1 MTDLK
6 KILIKYW
13 GYSSFRPLQEEI
25 INSVI
30 EGNDTLALLPT
41 GGGKS
46 IIFQVAA
53 LAKEGLC
60 IVVTP
65 LIALMNDQV
74 LNLEK
79 RGISAVAISSNLTH
93 REIDL
98 AFDKCIYGG
107 VKFLYLSPE
116 RLQTDLFLA
125 KLKQM
130 NVNLLAI
137 DEAHCISQWGYDF
150 RPAYLR
156 IAEVREQLPNIPV
169 LALTASAT
177 KEVAKD
183 IQDKLQFK
191 KENVFVKSFERKNL
205 IYYVEQTEKK
215 LNYLLRIVRK
225 NKGTGVVYVRNRRGT
240 KEVAHYL
247 QQNKISADFYHAGLD
262 SRVRN
267 YKQEQWINDK
277 IRVIVSTNAFGM
289 GIDKPDVRFVVHL
302 DIPDSLE
309 AYYQEAGRGG
319 RDEKKA
325 YAVMLYDNSDIQ
337 NLENRIDTEFPDKKI
352 IKTVYNALGNFYNIP
367 DGSGKNTV
375 HEFKFNIF
383 RERYNFNPIEAY
395 NSLKIIEQVGLI
407 QLSDAFYNPSK
418 IMFKANKSDLY
429 EFQVTNPS
437 FDSFIKLILRTYSG
451 VFTDYTPINEEYL
464 AKVFK
469 VHKTVILKYLNL
481 LKQYNIV
488 DYIPETNSPKI
499 TFLEER
505 LSKSNN
511 FLTHENYG
519 IRKERYK
526 KRIES
531 VITYVTSQA
540 KCRSKII
547 LEYFG
552 ENNATR
558 CGTCDICRR
567 RNELELSKYEFDI
580 ILEILKEKIR
590 NTPDTLN
597 SIVENIDYPDHKVIK
612 VIQWLFE
619 NNKIKYNNEMQLTWL

>member
-1 MTDLK
+1 MTELT

-13 GYSSFRPLQEEI
+13 GYSSFRPLQEDI
-25 INSVI
+25 IISVI
-30 EGNDTLALLPT
+30 EGNDTLALMPT

-46 IIFQVAA
+46 IIFQVSA

-74 LNLEK
+74 LNLKK

-156 IAEVREQLPNIPV
+156 IAEVREQLPNVPV

-183 IQDKLQFK
+183 IQEKLNFK
-191 KENVFVKSFERKNL
+191 KKNVFVKSFERKNL
-205 IYYVEQTEKK
+205 IYYVEETEKK
-215 LNYLLRIVRK
+215 LNYLLRIARK

-277 IRVIVSTNAFGM
+277 VRVIVSTNAFGM

-337 NLENRIDTEFPDKKI
+337 NLEKRIDTEFPDKMI
-352 IKTVYNALGNFYNIP
+352 IKNVYNALGNFYNIP

-375 HEFKFNIF
+375 HEFNFKTF
-383 RERYNFNPIEAY
+383 RERYNFNPIEAF

-418 IMFKANKSDLY
+418 IMFKASKSDLY

-451 VFTDYTPINEEYL
+451 VFNDYTVINEEYL
-464 AKVFK
+464 AQVFK
-469 VHKTVILKYLNL
+469 VHKSVILKYLNL
-481 LKQYNIV
+481 LNKYSII

-511 FLTHENYG
+511 FLTNENYG

-552 ENNATR
+552 EDNATR
-558 CGTCDICRR
+558 CGTCDVCRR

-590 NTPDTLN
+590 NKPETLN
-597 SIVENIDYPDHKVIK
+597 YTVENIDYPDHKIIK

-619 NNKIKYNNEMQLTWL
+619 NNKIKYNDEMQLIWL

>member
-1 MTDLK
+1 M
-6 KILIKYW
+6 
-13 GYSSFRPLQEEI
+13 
-25 INSVI
+25 
-30 EGNDTLALLPT
+30 PT

-46 IIFQVAA
+46 IIFQVSA

-74 LNLEK
+74 LNLKK
-79 RGISAVAISSNLTH
+79 RGISAIAISSNLTH

-98 AFDKCIYGG
+98 AFDKCIFGD

-116 RLQTDLFLA
+116 RLQTDLFKA

-150 RPAYLR
+150 RPSYLQ
-156 IAEVREQLPNIPV
+156 IAEIRKELPNIPV

-183 IQDKLQFK
+183 IMEKLQFTK
-191 KENVFVKSFERKNL
+191 DNIFVKSFERKNL
-205 IYYVEQTEKK
+205 IYYVEETEKK

-240 KEVAHYL
+240 KEVAQYL

-267 YKQEQWINDK
+267 YKQEQWIK
-277 IRVIVSTNAFGM
+277 GKTRVIVSTNAFGM
-289 GIDKPDVRFVVHL
+289 GIDKQDVRFVVHL

-325 YAVMLYDNSDIQ
+325 YAVLLYNSSDIV
-337 NLENRIDTEFPDKKI
+337 NLEKRVETEFPDKKI
-352 IKTVYNALGNFYNIP
+352 INIVYNALGNFFNIP

-375 HEFKFNIF
+375 HEFNFKKF
-383 RERYNFNPIEAY
+383 REQYNFKPIEAF

-418 IMFKANKSDLY
+418 IMFKASKSDLY
-429 EFQVTNPS
+429 EFQVANSS

-451 VFTDYTPINEEYL
+451 VFNDYTIINEEYL
-464 AKVFK
+464 AQVFK
-469 VHKTVILKYLNL
+469 VGKDVIIKYLNL
-481 LKQYNIV
+481 LKKYNII
-488 DYIPETNSPKI
+488 DYIPESNTPKL

-505 LSKSNN
+505 LPKGNN
-511 FLTHENYG
+511 FLTAENYG
-519 IRKERYK
+519 KRKDRYK
-526 KRIES
+526 KRIDS
-531 VITYVTSQA
+531 VISYVVSTA

-547 LEYFG
+547 LEYFD
-552 ENNATR
+552 EKNATR

-580 ILEILKEKIR
+580 ILEILKNKIKQ
-590 NTPDTLN
+590 NPLTLN
-597 SIVENIDYPDHKVIK
+597 SIIEEVDYPDHKIIK

-619 NNKIKYNNEMQLTWL
+619 NNKIKYNEEMQLIWLKN

>member
-1 MTDLK
+1 MTELT

-13 GYSSFRPLQEEI
+13 GYSSFRPLQEDI
-25 INSVI
+25 IISVI
-30 EGNDTLALLPT
+30 EGNDTLALMPT

-46 IIFQVAA
+46 IIFQVSA

-74 LNLEK
+74 LNLKK

-156 IAEVREQLPNIPV
+156 IAEVREQLPNVPV

-183 IQDKLQFK
+183 IQEKLNFK
-191 KENVFVKSFERKNL
+191 KKNVFVKSFERKNL
-205 IYYVEQTEKK
+205 IYYVEETEKK
-215 LNYLLRIVRK
+215 LNYLLRIARK

-277 IRVIVSTNAFGM
+277 VRIMVSTNAFGM

-337 NLENRIDTEFPDKKI
+337 NLEKRIDTEFPDKMI
-352 IKTVYNALGNFYNIP
+352 IKNVYNALGNFYNIP

-375 HEFKFNIF
+375 HEFNFKTF
-383 RERYNFNPIEAY
+383 RERYNFNPIEAF

-418 IMFKANKSDLY
+418 IMFKASKSDLY

-451 VFTDYTPINEEYL
+451 VFNDYTVINEEYL
-464 AKVFK
+464 AQVFK
-469 VHKTVILKYLNL
+469 VHKSVILKYLNL
-481 LKQYNIV
+481 LNKYSII

-511 FLTHENYG
+511 FLTNENYG

-552 ENNATR
+552 EDNATR
-558 CGTCDICRR
+558 CGTCDVCRR

-590 NTPDTLN
+590 NKPETLN
-597 SIVENIDYPDHKVIK
+597 YTVENIDYPDHKIIK

-619 NNKIKYNNEMQLTWL
+619 NNKIKYNDEMQLIWL